1 MELYERNEDLID
13 LIKQLDEKMNTLE
26 QFIIKEL
33 PDGEARLMEIINNT
47 PKPSRPNSAVIDH
60 SVKESLK
67 SISGNVM
74 KDYGYKTNSAISS

>member
-1 MELYERNEDLID
+1 
-13 LIKQLDEKMNTLE
+13 MNTLE

-47 PKPSRPNSAVIDH
+47 PKPSRPNSAANQ

-67 SISGNVM
+67 SITGNVM
-74 KDYGYKTNSAISS
+74 KDYGYKTNSAISSHELNLMDQIELEIK

>member
-47 PKPSRPNSAVIDH
+47 PKPSRPNSAALH
-60 SVKESLK
+60 ESVRSGLK

-74 KDYGYKTNSAISS
+74 KDYGYKTNSNISS